1 MLYESANAKINL
13 FLDVTARRPDGYH
26 ELHSCMQTVGLSDT
40 IAAEI
45 LPPKDGRSIRLQ
57 CSDTSLSCDEKNLA
71 YRAAA
76 LFMEATD
83 TAYDLRLHIEKRIP
97 VSAGLGGGS
106 ADAAAVLRLLN
117 KNLPKPLSTEELCSI
132 GVKLGADVP
141 FCITGGTC
149 RCEGVG
155 EILTPVKTY
164 PDYTVLIAKDGEGVS
179 TPEAFSRLDEAH
191 NEFIGYT
198 PRDTESIYAALSG
211 GDVRALAGAVHNIF
225 EEVILPIRPAV
236 GEIKGTMTQHGAR
249 ATMMSGSG
257 PSVWGI
263 FDNADAAKRAEAALL
278 ADGHRAY
285 VCEMLK
291 EESDG

>member
-45 LPPKDGRSIRLQ
+45 LPPKEGRSIRLQ
-57 CSDTSLSCDEKNLA
+57 CSDASLSCDEKNLA

-76 LFMEATD
+76 LFMDATD

-141 FCITGGTC
+141 FFITGGTC

-179 TPEAFSRLDEAH
+179 TPEAFSRLDDTY
-191 NEFIGYT
+191 NGFVGYT

-225 EEVILPIRPAV
+225 EEVILPIRPKAQQL
-236 GEIKGTMTQHGAR
+236 KQFMNAYGAIC
-249 ATMMSGSG
+249 TLMSGSG
-257 PSVWGI
+257 PSVFGI
-263 FDNADAAKRAEAALL
+263 FASDARAEVCAAALRQKGIF
-278 ADGHRAY
+278 AAACRTVG
-285 VCEMLK
+285 
-291 EESDG
+291 

>member
-40 IAAEI
+40 ISAEI
-45 LPPKDGRSIRLQ
+45 LPPKEGRSIRLQ
-57 CSDTSLSCDEKNLA
+57 CSDASLSCDEKNLA

-76 LFMEATD
+76 LFMEATN

-117 KNLPKPLSTEELCSI
+117 KNLPKPLSTEELCAI

-155 EILTPVKTY
+155 EILTPVKTC
-164 PDYTVLIAKDGEGVS
+164 PDYTVLVAKDGEGVS
-179 TPEAFSRLDEAH
+179 TPEAFSRLDEKYNGFVSYA
-191 NEFIGYT
+191 
-198 PRDTESIYAALSG
+198 PRNTEAIYAALSG
-211 GDVRALAGAVHNIF
+211 DDVRALAGAVHNIF
-225 EEVILPIRPAV
+225 EEVILPIRPKAQQL
-236 GEIKGTMTQHGAR
+236 KQFMNAYGAIC
-249 ATMMSGSG
+249 TLMSGSG
-257 PSVWGI
+257 PSVFGI
-263 FDNADAAKRAEAALL
+263 FASDARAEVCAAALRQKGIF
-278 ADGHRAY
+278 AAACRTVG
-285 VCEMLK
+285 
-291 EESDG
+291 